1 MDLKINQMD
10 VATAFLNGKLQEL
23 VYMSQTKGFVEN
35 GKEKMVCRLK
45 RSIYSIRD
53 AGTRHWMSI

>member
-1 MDLKINQMD
+1 MMDLKIHQID

-23 VYMSQTKGFVEN
+23 VYMSQPKGFVKN

-45 RSIYSIRD
+45 RSIY
-53 AGTRHWMSI
+53 GL